1 MGRDLGWAKVIFR
14 LTVLDQQR
22 GTAHDIEVSAEPD
35 SSVRSLLTSLPFD
48 IGGRPC
54 FVGDQE
60 LDPDEELEFCP
71 LTVGSYLSIGG
82 PGPLTRPVAPDLV
95 GRLRVL
101 SGPDAG
107 RSFSLRPGENWL
119 GRSASCDIQLR
130 DPMVSRQHA
139 QITAS
144 RDSLTVTV
152 SDSAEKANGVRVSGT
167 RIVGLHR
174 LDTGDRFQVG
184 DDVLEVSASPGPPV
198 HVGRTADARLEF
210 DRAFAPT
217 PQVARVSLNFPSAPP
232 AGSGAKAMI
241 MAMAVPMALGVTM
254 ALVMKQP
261 TMLLFAA
268 FTPLTMGVT
277 WFTERRQRGAK
288 TQEFEAAKERIRTQI
303 DQATVTETRVRH
315 AQAPDPDSVA
325 MTASGAVRGLWP
337 REAEADD
344 ALLLRVGRH
353 SGPAALDLR
362 GDPWPGFT
370 EPQVHGVPWTVDLRT
385 TGVLGLV
392 GPPDRTTPVTNWLL
406 TQLGTLCSPNDL
418 RLIVLAPDGDTDLA
432 WTRWLPH
439 VAVGDGTETPCAIG
453 VTHATRA
460 ARLDELKQLIA
471 QREDALRDQY
481 APRFDQHVV
490 VVLQGALTLRK
501 VPGIREL
508 LHDGPRVGVYS
519 ICIDTRDMIDCRGLI
534 RLDDDTVTAWRQRNE
549 TADVIEP
556 ERVTGPRA
564 EMLAR
569 ALAPMR
575 DRLSA
580 RDDPGALPYPQR
592 FLDLLG
598 IGRPATEDV
607 LRLWKENPGPTLEVP
622 LGADAQGPVTVDLAG
637 QGPHTMLA
645 GATGAGKSI
654 LLQTLV
660 TSLILA
666 NRPDELNLVLVDFKG
681 GSAFLPFEHCPHV
694 VALIRNTE
702 DDPAQKFDEAAAQ
715 RVLASVRAEVRRRES
730 ILGRHGGE
738 IDHYWKARTRDAS
751 LPPLPRLV
759 MVFDEYA
766 RAMDTSPDFPKE
778 LMAVA
783 GKGRSLGMHL
793 VFATQSLQG
802 KLSPEMKNNI
812 SLRITLRQNEKSDSV
827 EVLGVPDAVT
837 IPGRFKG
844 RGMIICTLDE
854 NRQPRPFQ
862 SGYLGNPPPDGTSR
876 PAQIRLVDWSVL
888 GLPRPES
895 RVNHAERETDQ
906 TLAIAAVEAACT
918 AARIPMSKRPLLPP
932 LPSQLRPEDLRY
944 AATRQAAPG
953 ELAFA
958 LADDPENQEQPVLAL
973 DLTGTDRWMIAGGPQ
988 SGRTNALR
996 ALLSSAAR
1004 YRPDQVHVYVIA
1016 NRDGEL
1022 TPYGEMPQVGAVMHS
1037 GEPDRIRRLVTWLGQ
1052 EVQRRTRERFSDT
1065 GPQPA
1070 IMLVVDGWED
1080 LEHRG
1085 QGLFDETSVL
1095 TTLYD
1100 VISAGTP
1107 VGVHVVVTGGQ
1118 VMLNSRLPDLYNRRL
1133 LLSFPS
1139 ESTRRSAVGGS
1150 FSPPPPLAGRG
1161 IETASGC
1168 HAQIVHVGPP
1178 EPWTVPAGRFANAA
1192 RRFDRLPTQVPLS
1205 DRTLW
1210 TAATTSTWIPLG
1222 RGGAQV
1228 EPIGVDLFGDD
1239 PHLLLISGPAGSGRS
1254 TSAAAVVHGLRQAG
1268 VPVIAIA
1275 PPRSP
1280 LHRLITPDPDL
1291 QILAGTA
1298 WTDEKLHEAAAVFDG
1313 DPYVVV
1319 VDDFDQMK
1327 IEARMENFAP
1337 APTLLDELAD
1347 PASAGK
1353 RALVLCGDAG
1363 PVLDGAVR
1371 GLARVV
1377 EASVQGGTRLV
1388 LSPMGVFAARQLG
1401 LTLERDQILPV
1412 PPGRG
1417 YVVAR
1422 RVVQQIQGASPT
1434 R

>member
-1 MGRDLGWAKVIFR
+1 MIFR

-22 GTAHDIEVSAEPD
+22 GTAHDVEVSAAPE
-35 SSVRSLLTSLPFD
+35 SSVRSLLAALPFD
-48 IGGRPC
+48 IGERPC

-60 LDPDEELEFCP
+60 LDRDEELEFCP
-71 LTVGSYLSIGG
+71 LTVGSYLSIGR
-82 PGPLTRPVAPDLV
+82 PGPLTRPAGAPLA

-107 RSFSLRPGENWL
+107 RSFGLRPGQNWL
-119 GRSASCDIQLR
+119 GRSSSSDVQLR
-130 DPMVSRQHA
+130 DPKVSRQHA
-139 QITAS
+139 QLDAG
-144 RDSLTVTV
+144 RDSVTVTV
-152 SDSAEKANGVRVSGT
+152 TDAAEKANGVVVSGQ
-167 RIVGLHR
+167 RIPGMQR
-174 LDTGDRFQVG
+174 LADGERFQVG
-184 DDVLEVSASPGPPV
+184 DDELEVSISPGQAV
-198 HVGRTADARLEF
+198 HVSRAPDARLEF

-217 PQVARVSLNFPSAPP
+217 PQVARVSLNFPSTPP
-232 AGSGAKAMI
+232 AGAGGKAML
-241 MAMAVPMALGVTM
+241 MAMAVPVALGVTM
-254 ALVMKQP
+254 AVVTKQP

-268 FTPLTMGVT
+268 FAPLTMGVT
-277 WFTERRQRGAK
+277 WFTERRTRQTRTKDFETAK
-288 TQEFEAAKERIRTQI
+288 SRIAQQI
-303 DQATVTETRVRH
+303 DQAVVTETRVRH
-315 AQAPDPDSVA
+315 TQAPDPDSIA
-325 MTASGAVRGLWP
+325 LAAAGTVRGLWP
-337 REAEADD
+337 RDAESDE

-353 SGPAALDLR
+353 SRPASVEMR
-362 GDPWPGFT
+362 GEAWPGFT
-370 EPQVHGVPWTVDLRT
+370 DPEVHGVPWTVDLRE

-392 GPPDRTTPVTNWLL
+392 GLPERTTPVANWLL

-418 RLIVLAPDGDTDLA
+418 RLVVLTPDGDTDLG

-439 VAVGDGTETPCAIG
+439 VAVGDGTETPCAVG
-453 VTHATRA
+453 NTHATRA
-460 ARLDELKQLIA
+460 ARLDELKQIIA
-471 QREDALRDQY
+471 QREDASRDQY
-481 APRFDQHVV
+481 GGARFGQHVV
-490 VVLQGALTLRK
+490 VVLQGALALRK

-519 ICIDTRDMIDCRGLI
+519 ICIDTRDMIDCRGLV
-534 RLDDDTVTAWRQRNE
+534 RLDDDTVTAWRLRNE
-549 TADVIEP
+549 SAAEIEP
-556 ERVTGPRA
+556 ERLTGPRA
-564 EMLAR
+564 EALAR

-598 IGRPATEDV
+598 IDRPTPDDV
-607 LRLWKENPGPTLEVP
+607 LKLWSDHPGPTLEVP

-681 GSAFLPFEHCPHV
+681 GSAFLPFENCPHV

-738 IDHYWKARTRDAS
+738 IDAYWRARSRNQD
-751 LPPLPRLV
+751 LPALPRLV

-827 EVLGVPDAVT
+827 EVLGTPDAVT

-844 RGMIICTLDE
+844 RGLILCTLDE
-854 NRQPRPFQ
+854 NRQPKPFQ
-862 SGYLGNPPPDGTSR
+862 SGYLGDPPPTGEAR
-876 PAQIRLVDWSVL
+876 PAKVRLVDWAAL
-888 GLPRPES
+888 GLPRP
-895 RVNHAERETDQ
+895 AEAARRTASDTDQ
-906 TLAIAAVEAACT
+906 TLAIAAVEAAAS
-918 AARIPMSKRPLLPP
+918 AARIPASKRPLLPP
-932 LPSQLRPEDLRY
+932 LPSRLLPADL
-944 AATRQAAPG
+944 AGTATVQAPAGTLP
-953 ELAFA
+953 FA
-958 LADDPENQEQPVLAL
+958 VADDPENQEQPALAL
-973 DLTGTDRWMIAGGPQ
+973 DLKGTDRWMIAGGPQ
-988 SGRTNALR
+988 SGRTNAVR
-996 ALLSSAAR
+996 ALVYGAASLS
-1004 YRPDQVHVYVIA
+1004 PDQVHLYVIA
-1016 NRDGEL
+1016 GRDGEL
-1022 TPYGEMPQVGAVMHS
+1022 STYERLPQVGAVMHT
-1037 GEPDRIRRLVTWLGQ
+1037 GEPDRVRRLVTWLGQ
-1052 EVQRRTRERFSDT
+1052 EVQRRTRERFTST

-1070 IMLVVDGWED
+1070 IVLIVDGWED

-1095 TTLYD
+1095 TTLYE

-1133 LLSFPS
+1133 LLHFPS
-1139 ESTRRSAVGGS
+1139 ESTRRSAVGVQ
-1150 FSPPPPLAGRG
+1150 FNPPPPLAGRG
-1161 IETASGC
+1161 IEASSVC
-1168 HAQIVHVGPP
+1168 HAQILHIDDTVAGPRI
-1178 EPWTVPAGRFANAA
+1178 PAGRVLPQPFAAMPA
-1192 RRFDRLPTQVPLS
+1192 RVPLEA
-1205 DRTLW
+1205 RELW
-1210 TAATTSTWIPLG
+1210 SPATTSTWIPLG
-1222 RGGAQV
+1222 VGGALV
-1228 EPIGVDLFGDD
+1228 RPLGIDLFGDD
-1239 PHLLLISGPAGSGRS
+1239 PHLLLVSGPAGSGR
-1254 TSAAAVVHGLRQAG
+1254 TTAAVTAVRALRQAG
-1268 VPVIAIA
+1268 VPVVAIA

-1280 LHRLITPDPDL
+1280 LHRLVTADPDL
-1291 QILAGTA
+1291 QVLAGTS
-1298 WTDEKLHEAAAVFDG
+1298 WNDEQLRQAVAVFEG
-1313 DPYVVV
+1313 DPHVVV

-1327 IEARMENFAP
+1327 IEARIENFAP
-1337 APTLLDELAD
+1337 APTLLDDLAD
-1347 PASAGK
+1347 ASSAGR

-1371 GLARVV
+1371 GMARVV
-1377 EASVQGGTRLV
+1377 ETAVQGGTRLV
-1388 LSPMGVFAARQLG
+1388 LSPASAFAARQLG
-1401 LTLERDQILPV
+1401 LAVERDQILPV

-1417 YVVAR
+1417 YLVQR
-1422 RVVQQIQGASPT
+1422 RVVQQIQVAT
-1434 R
+1434 V